1 VPGEA
6 IPILRTSER
15 RDFKRCQQRWVWH
28 YREGLKPK
36 GSESTPLWFGTGVHL
51 ALSEWYLPGLKRGV
65 HPAETFAKY
74 AEGAVDT
81 IKVSDATEER
91 VAQYEDGATLGVRL
105 MEGYV
110 RHYGTDPHM
119 DMIQAEQTFGLDIP
133 WPRPE
138 EARQSLYDTE
148 PGQILVRYRGTYDGV
163 YRDLR
168 DGSVRLLE
176 TKTAKAISL
185 DHLSLDD
192 QAGSYWAVATMT
204 LRRLGLIDPKESIKG
219 IEYNFVRKSVED
231 ERPKDAEGYAC
242 NKPTK
247 VHYQDAIEAERQKMP
262 GKVPGSSWVGPP
274 LTGKETLPMLEDIA
288 NKLQLN
294 VLGERS
300 KSQPPAIYLRHEVTR
315 TSKERNSQLRRIQDE
330 AVQMQTLRD
339 GSVAPTK
346 NPTKDCKWDCD
357 FFNMCELHERQGEWK
372 EFKRIAFKVLD
383 PYADHRKSAE
393 DG

>member
-1 VPGEA
+1 MPGEA

-74 AEGAVDT
+74 AEGAVAT

-91 VAQYEDGATLGVRL
+91 VAQYEDGATLGVKL

-119 DMIQAEQTFGLDIP
+119 DFIQSEQTFGLDIP
-133 WPRPE
+133 WPRAE
-138 EARQSLYDTE
+138 ENRQSLYLAE
-148 PGQILVRYRGTYDGV
+148 PGQLLVRYRGTYDGV

-168 DGSVRLLE
+168 DTSVRLLE
-176 TKTAKAISL
+176 TKTAKAITL
-185 DHLSLDD
+185 GHLGLDD

-204 LRRLGLIDPKESIKG
+204 LRRLGLIGPKESIKG
-219 IEYNFVRKSVED
+219 IEYNFVRKATED

-242 NKPTK
+242 NKPK
-247 VHYQDAIEAERQKMP
+247 KEDYYKALIEEEPDMADQDLRKWTLDRLAAKAAE
-262 GKVPGSSWVGPP
+262 WD
-274 LTGKETLPMLEDIA
+274 LTVM
-288 NKLQLN
+288 
-294 VLGERS
+294 GERS
-300 KSQPPAIYLRHEVTR
+300 KSQPPPIFLRHEVIR
-315 TSKERNSQLRRIQDE
+315 TSKERNTQLRRIQDE
-330 AVQMQTLRD
+330 AVQMQTIRD

-346 NPTKDCKWDCD
+346 NPTKDCHWDCD
-357 FFNMCELHERQGEWK
+357 FFSMCELQERQGEWE
-372 EFKRIAFKVLD
+372 EFKRIAYKVMD

>member
-1 VPGEA
+1 MHGEA

-15 RDFKRCQQRWVWH
+15 KDFKRCQQRWVWH

-36 GSESTPLWFGTGVHL
+36 SSESTPLWFGTGVHL

-65 HPAETFAKY
+65 HPAETFAQY
-74 AEGAVDT
+74 ADGAVAT
-81 IKVSDATEER
+81 VKVADATEER
-91 VAQYEDGATLGVRL
+91 VAQYEDGAELGVKL

-168 DGSVRLLE
+168 DNSVRLLE
-176 TKTAKAISL
+176 TKTAKAITL
-185 DHLSLDD
+185 GHLGLDD

-204 LRRLGLIDPKESIKG
+204 LRREGLIGPTESIKG

-231 ERPKDAEGYAC
+231 ERPKDEEGYAC
-242 NKPTK
+242 NKPKKADYVAALEPYASQTPEQLGK
-247 VHYQDAIEAERQKMP
+247 LTLPQLETEAEVHK
-262 GKVPGSSWVGPP
+262 
-274 LTGKETLPMLEDIA
+274 LT
-288 NKLQLN
+288 

-300 KSQPPAIYLRHEVTR
+300 KSQPPAIFLRHEVIR
-315 TSKERNSQLRRIQDE
+315 TSKERNTQLRRIQDE
-330 AVQMQTLRD
+330 AVQMQAVRD

-346 NPTKDCKWDCD
+346 NPTKDCNWDCD
-357 FFNMCELHERQGEWK
+357 FFNMCELQERQGEWQ

-393 DG
+393 DA